1 MAWFAMCRFS
11 PTAVKMIA
19 GIKAGQFKFSG
30 PVLAAQIG
38 EGTAVS

>member
-1 MAWFAMCRFS
+1 
-11 PTAVKMIA
+11 MIA

-38 EGTAVS
+38 EGTSVS